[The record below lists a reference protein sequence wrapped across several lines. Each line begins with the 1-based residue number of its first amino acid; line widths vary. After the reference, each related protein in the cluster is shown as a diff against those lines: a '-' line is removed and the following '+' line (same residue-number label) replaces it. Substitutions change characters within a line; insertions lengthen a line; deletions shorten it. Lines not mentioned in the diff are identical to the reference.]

1 MKIEGV
7 IFDVDGVII
16 HSEPVLKERRRQFFA
31 ENGESISE
39 EIQLQ
44 LVGSNPKD
52 MFQMIFPGEIDKQKI
67 WMEKYELFKKEYSID
82 FKEIVNS
89 NIYNLVKYL
98 KEQQYQLGIASSGA
112 KESIQKMLID
122 TQLTDIFSCIVS
134 GEEFEKS
141 KPDPAVYVSAVQK
154 LGLCPEQCIAIED
167 SYYGMQS
174 AKDAGLYVVG
184 LKHEDY
190 KVNLTFA
197 DAVIESLDEVVT
209 ILEKIQ
215 EK

>member
-67 WMEKYELFKKEYSID
+67 WMDKYELFKKEYSID

>member
-16 HSEPVLKERRRQFFA
+16 HSEPMLKERRRQFFA

-67 WMEKYELFKKEYSID
+67 WMNKYELFKKEYSID

-190 KVNLTFA
+190 KVNLAFA

>member
-52 MFQMIFPGEIDKQKI
+52 MFQVIFPGEIDKQKI
-67 WMEKYELFKKEYSID
+67 WMDKYELFKKEYSID

-89 NIYNLVKYL
+89 NIYNLVKHL

>member
-52 MFQMIFPGEIDKQKI
+52 MFQVIFPGEIDKQKI
-67 WMEKYELFKKEYSID
+67 WMDKYELFKKEYSID